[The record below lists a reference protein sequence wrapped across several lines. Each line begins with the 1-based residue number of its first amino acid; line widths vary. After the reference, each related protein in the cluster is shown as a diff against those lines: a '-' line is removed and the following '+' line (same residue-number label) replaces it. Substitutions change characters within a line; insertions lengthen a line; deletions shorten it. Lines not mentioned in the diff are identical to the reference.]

1 MEKKKWFKTWWGILL
16 AILFWVIA
24 IPVIIFQSG
33 LSKRNKILSFI
44 GFVVLVFVV
53 LGSIPPVDEQVL
65 KENEIKAAK
74 AKEEKEAKKKAEKE
88 KRQAESAK
96 KKENNCVL
104 GIFCEEEENKVSQD
118 DLKYEV
124 LKNQLD
130 GENENGKRGYLA
142 ILVKDNINEPTLKEV
157 MIKAAKD
164 HIKDYDILYVFAY
177 GDKKF
182 WKLDSGA
189 THGMLI
195 YNKKD
200 GVTESNFGAKSEIP
214 TDKEK
219 DIYIEY
225 VMLLKTSKLLK
236 PDMTEKEKKELEK
249 EAEIRTAVKNGISPE
264 KMEEIYSKII
274 SSYQTY

>member
-1 MEKKKWFKTWWGILL
+1 MARQDDLNYEVL
-16 AILFWVIA
+16 
-24 IPVIIFQSG
+24 
-33 LSKRNKILSFI
+33 RNSRDTSNLT
-44 GFVVLVFVV
+44 
-53 LGSIPPVDEQVL
+53 
-65 KENEIKAAK
+65 
-74 AKEEKEAKKKAEKE
+74 
-88 KRQAESAK
+88 
-96 KKENNCVL
+96 KKENT
-104 GIFCEEEENKVSQD
+104 ID
-118 DLKYEV
+118 
-124 LKNQLD
+124 
-130 GENENGKRGYLA
+130 
-142 ILVKDNINEPTLKEV
+142 ILVKDNISEEILKKV
-157 MIKAAKD
+157 MKKVGKEQ
-164 HIKDYDILYVFAY
+164 IKDADILFIRAY

-182 WKLDSGA
+182 WKLDNGA

-200 GVTESNFGAKSEIP
+200 GVTESKFGVKKDIP

-219 DIYIEY
+219 DIYIDY

>member
-88 KRQAESAK
+88 KKQTESAK
-96 KKENNCVL
+96 KKNNCVL
-104 GIFCEEEENKVSQD
+104 GIFCEEKENKVSQD
-118 DLKYEV
+118 ELKYEV

-142 ILVKDNINEPTLKEV
+142 ILVKDNIKKPALKEV

-177 GDKKF
+177 GDKRF
-182 WKLDSGA
+182 WKLDNGA
-189 THGMLI
+189 THGKLI
-195 YNKKD
+195 YSKKD
-200 GVTESNFGAKSEIP
+200 GITESNFGAKNEIP

-236 PDMTEKEKKELEK
+236 PDMTEKESEEMEK
-249 EAEIRTAVKNGISPE
+249 EAKIRTATKNGISPE
-264 KMEEIYSKII
+264 KMEDIYSKII
-274 SSYQTY
+274 FSYQTY

>member
-74 AKEEKEAKKKAEKE
+74 AKEDKEAKKKAEKE
-88 KRQAESAK
+88 KKQAESAK

-104 GIFCEEEENKVSQD
+104 GIFCEEKENKVSQD
-118 DLKYEV
+118 ELKYEV

-142 ILVKDNINEPTLKEV
+142 ILVKDNIKKPALKEA

-177 GDKKF
+177 GDKRF
-182 WKLDSGA
+182 WKLDNGA
-189 THGMLI
+189 THGKLI
-195 YNKKD
+195 YSKKD
-200 GVTESNFGAKSEIP
+200 GITESNFGAKNEIP

-236 PDMTEKEKKELEK
+236 PDMTEKESEEMEK
-249 EAEIRTAVKNGISPE
+249 EAKIRTATKNGISPE
-264 KMEEIYSKII
+264 KMEDIYSKII
-274 SSYQTY
+274 FSYQTY

>member
-1 MEKKKWFKTWWGILL
+1 
-16 AILFWVIA
+16 
-24 IPVIIFQSG
+24 
-33 LSKRNKILSFI
+33 
-44 GFVVLVFVV
+44 
-53 LGSIPPVDEQVL
+53 
-65 KENEIKAAK
+65 
-74 AKEEKEAKKKAEKE
+74 
-88 KRQAESAK
+88 
-96 KKENNCVL
+96 
-104 GIFCEEEENKVSQD
+104 
-118 DLKYEV
+118 
-124 LKNQLD
+124 
-130 GENENGKRGYLA
+130 
-142 ILVKDNINEPTLKEV
+142 
-157 MIKAAKD
+157 
-164 HIKDYDILYVFAY
+164 
-177 GDKKF
+177 
-182 WKLDSGA
+182 
-189 THGMLI
+189 MLI